1 MKKKKIKTTPLK
13 KIMAQTNQTK
23 KAPIRD
29 TRKIQVV
36 FAPLKKWKVI
46 RSNKQVLSEIAQNL
60 KIYSEAQR
68 KRHQKSL
75 PDDKKCED
83 WLLWFKREEVKK
95 DRLHEMRIA
104 EMFNAAMQI

>member
-36 FAPLKKWKVI
+36 FARLKNE
-46 RSNKQVLSEIAQNL
+46 RSLDLIN
-60 KIYSEAQR
+60 R
-68 KRHQKSL
+68 
-75 PDDKKCED
+75 P
-83 WLLWFKREEVKK
+83 
-95 DRLHEMRIA
+95 
-104 EMFNAAMQI
+104 